1 MTDRLNILMISHHRR
16 FRVYARSHAMG
27 KELVRRGHKVT
38 LVVVADR
45 RKAGIV
51 ASDWDGVRVVETPD
65 LLWGRLRSGWD
76 PWNLLNRRLFLG
88 REKASYDLIHCFE
101 TRPVTIYPALF
112 YRKHHPAPLLTDWN
126 DWWGRGGV
134 IDEFRPRWYRS
145 LFGPI
150 ETYYEEAFR
159 TRADGLT
166 VISTALRDRA
176 IRMGVPPETICYIPG
191 GVFPE
196 QFPHRTIAECREKVG
211 VPSSDLLL
219 GYSSIDSHA
228 EMETMMRVLSMV
240 AGRFP
245 AVKLLVTGKTGR
257 DVVDMA
263 RNHGVAGNLRLTGFL
278 PFEDLSWHLGTV
290 NMFILP
296 FPPKI
301 YNIGRWPNKLGEYM
315 SLGRPTV
322 SNPVGDIRPLFEE
335 HEIGLLAR
343 WDANDIAEKVIR
355 LIENPGEADR
365 LGRNARR
372 LAVTDYDWKGLTGI
386 LEEFYYR
393 ILKGRSGR
401 STS

>member
-1 MTDRLNILMISHHRR
+1 M
-16 FRVYARSHAMG
+16 A
-27 KELVRRGHKVT
+27 KQLVQRGHEVT
-38 LVVVADR
+38 LLVVADR

-51 ASDWDGVRVVETPD
+51 ASEWDGVRVVETPD

-76 PWNLLNRRLFLG
+76 PWNLVNRRLFLG
-88 REKASYDLIHCFE
+88 RENASYDLIHCFE

-112 YRKHHPAPLLTDWN
+112 QRKRHPAPLLTDWN

-196 QFPHRTIAECREKVG
+196 QFPHRTIGECREKVG
-211 VPSSDLLL
+211 FPLSDILL

-228 EMETMMRVLSMV
+228 EMDTMMRVLSMV

-245 AVKLLVTGKTGR
+245 TVKLLITGKTGR
-257 DVVDMA
+257 GVVDMA
-263 RNHGVAGNLRLTGFL
+263 EKHGVAGNLRLTGFL
-278 PFEDLSWHLGTV
+278 PFEDLSWYLGTV

-322 SNPVGDIRPLFEE
+322 SNPVGDLQPLFEE
-335 HEIGLLAR
+335 RKIGLPAR
-343 WDANDIAEKVIR
+343 WDAGDIAEKVIR
-355 LIENPGEADR
+355 LIENPAEAEQ

-372 LAVTDYDWKGLTGI
+372 LAGTDYDWRILTGT
-386 LEEFYYR
+386 LEEFYHK